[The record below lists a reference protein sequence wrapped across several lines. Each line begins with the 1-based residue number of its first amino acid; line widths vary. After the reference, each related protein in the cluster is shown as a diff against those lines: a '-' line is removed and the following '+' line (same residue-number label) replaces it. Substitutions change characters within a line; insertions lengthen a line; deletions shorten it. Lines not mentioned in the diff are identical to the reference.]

1 MPTKAFQLVD
11 DVSLVRGKHQIGF
24 GANYI
29 RSTLDSISVGAAA
42 GSFAF
47 TGTFTGLGL
56 SDFLLGRPA
65 TFNQGQLYTPRG
77 TMNYVGAYVQ
87 DAWTVSPNLTIN
99 AGLRWDPYLPVHE
112 RSRSTSTTS
121 ASSSSSAGVRST
133 VYKNAPVGVIFEGDP
148 GYPGTPSARSICRAS
163 RRGCRRRGIR
173 AAMHA

>member
-1 MPTKAFQLVD
+1 M
-11 DVSLVRGKHQIGF
+11 RGKHQIGF

-77 TMNYVGAYVQ
+77 TMNYVGAYIQ

-99 AGLRWDPYLPVHE
+99 AGLRWDPYIPYTGKTKTFNHFNLDQFN
-112 RSRSTSTTS
+112 
-121 ASSSSSAGVRST
+121 AGVRST

-148 GYPGTPSARSICRAS
+148 GYRGTPSARSICRAFLH
-163 RRGCRRRGIR
+163 GCRRRGIR
-173 AAMHA
+173 AATRV